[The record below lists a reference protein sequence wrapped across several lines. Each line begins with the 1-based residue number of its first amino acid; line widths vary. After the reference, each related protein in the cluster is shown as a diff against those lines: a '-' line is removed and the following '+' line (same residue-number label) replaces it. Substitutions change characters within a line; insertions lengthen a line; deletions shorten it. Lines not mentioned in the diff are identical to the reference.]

1 MRIDTISAAN
11 VKRILYA
18 AAPLLFGALVCDVLA
33 LIFSKSPAANFAGFF
48 TGVFSS
54 RFYIGSFLNTAFLLS
69 VAGLGAAAALLNGE
83 YNLGGEG
90 QIYAGGF
97 ISAIVCTALKNL
109 PPAAALGLAFF
120 AACIVSA
127 ALAILSAA
135 LRYYKGA
142 SVLLTSFL
150 ISSAVV
156 PVINSLIAGPFRMS
170 GNLLATPA
178 LPENMRIP
186 HILPPS
192 LLSAAVF
199 SAPVLCAAAWFI
211 TYRTPA
217 GRKLCINGVSKEFG
231 RYCGYPQTTMLFSSL
246 AVSGALHGAA
256 GFFAV
261 AGSYYTC
268 HSGFHAGLGWN
279 ALTAA
284 LAASSNPAY
293 IIPASL
299 ALSWIFTGADKTAL
313 LGNFSFNFTAL
324 VQGILLLTLAVKEFD
339 FGFTAAFQFLKRAY
353 KKNVHIRRRGS
364 A

>member
-1 MRIDTISAAN
+1 MRIDKITAA
-11 VKRILYA
+11 KAKCILYS
-18 AAPLLFGALVCDVLA
+18 AAPLVFGALVCAMLA
-33 LIFSKSPAANFAGFF
+33 LVFSKSPSTDFAGFF

-54 RFYIGSFLNTAFLLS
+54 RFYTGSFLNTAFLLS
-69 VAGLGAAAALLNGE
+69 IAGLGAAAALLNGE

-97 ISAIVCTALKNL
+97 VSAIVCAALKNV
-109 PPAAALGLAFF
+109 PPAAALGMAFT
-120 AACIVSA
+120 AACAVSA
-127 ALAILSAA
+127 ALALLSAV

-150 ISSAVV
+150 ISSAAV
-156 PVINSLIAGPFRMS
+156 PVINSLIAGPFRNA
-170 GNLLATPA
+170 GNLLATQPI
-178 LPENMRIP
+178 PENMRIP

-192 LLSAAVF
+192 LLSAAAF
-199 SAPVLCAAAWFI
+199 SAPVLCAAAWLI
-211 TYRTPA
+211 VYRTPA

-231 RYCGYPQTTMLFSSL
+231 RYCGYPQTKMLFSSL

-268 HSGFHAGLGWN
+268 HSGFHAGMGWN

-293 IIPASL
+293 LIPASL

-324 VQGILLLTLAVKEFD
+324 VQGILLLCLSVKELNFN
-339 FGFTAAFQFLKRAY
+339 FSAALKALKIAY
-353 KKNVHIRRRGS
+353 KKNARVRHGG
-364 A
+364 AA